1 MGLARIWRGRGL
13 AAGGFLREARP
24 LRPAVAV
31 IAGLSLLT
39 PGGPARA
46 QEPEDFT
53 MALDRYDRA
62 VNQADAF
69 DRKLAGITCISAAAF
84 PGLQKQADRILAAMK
99 RTEADLV
106 NSGPIIADAVKAK
119 QLRFWEHDEDRA
131 DDIEDDIG
139 LQLYRLQ
146 TNPCPPEQIYV
157 NAPLPRQTSYFGGGY
172 VGIQLAK
179 TSARERKIETP
190 VGADDPT
197 FRATDSGD
205 PLGVG
210 IVAGYNFQPWNNNIV
225 VGPFASFDYLR
236 QTINHDFAGG
246 QFLGST
252 TNWFGD
258 VGVKA
263 GFVTAPGVYLYGL
276 AGAAFVNH
284 DLNVNFATTAS
295 SNVTTPGATV
305 GVGAEYQPSSW
316 QLSGHPVTLFASYQ
330 HTWWN
335 TANFDRPAS
344 SPGFN
349 YAFQL
354 EDDTFKLG
362 LNFYFAA
369 APAAAA
375 SPPAYP
381 VKAPASK

>member
-1 MGLARIWRGRGL
+1 MGLACISGGRGL
-13 AAGGFLREARP
+13 AVAVILREARP
-24 LRPAVAV
+24 LRPMVAV
-31 IAGLSLLT
+31 IACIGLLA
-39 PGGPARA
+39 PGSPVRA
-46 QEPEDFT
+46 QTSDDFT

-62 VNQADAF
+62 VNQAEAF
-69 DRKLAGITCISAAAF
+69 VKRLEGMTCISAVAF

-99 RTEADLV
+99 STSEAVV
-106 NSGPIIADAVKAK
+106 NSNPMIANAVHAK

-131 DDIEDDIG
+131 DDIEEDIG

-146 TNPCPPEQIYV
+146 NNPCPPEQIYV
-157 NAPLPRQTSYFGGGY
+157 NAPLPRPTSYFGGGY
-172 VGIQLAK
+172 IGIQLAK

-210 IVAGYNFQPWNNNIV
+210 IVAGYNFRPWNNNIG

-252 TNWFGD
+252 THWFGN

-263 GFVTAPGVYLYGL
+263 GFVTAPGVYIYGL

-284 DLNVNFATTAS
+284 DLNVNFATAAW

-305 GVGAEYQPSSW
+305 GLGAEYQPSSW

-330 HTWWN
+330 HTWWD
-335 TANFDRPAS
+335 TANFNRPTS

-349 YAFQL
+349 YAFQR

-362 LNFYFAA
+362 VNFYFAA
-369 APAAAA
+369 APA

-381 VKAPASK
+381 VKAPALK

>member
-179 TSARERKIETP
+179 TSARRS
-190 VGADDPT
+190 V
-197 FRATDSGD
+197 
-205 PLGVG
+205 
-210 IVAGYNFQPWNNNIV
+210 
-225 VGPFASFDYLR
+225 
-236 QTINHDFAGG
+236 
-246 QFLGST
+246 
-252 TNWFGD
+252 
-258 VGVKA
+258 
-263 GFVTAPGVYLYGL
+263 
-276 AGAAFVNH
+276 
-284 DLNVNFATTAS
+284 
-295 SNVTTPGATV
+295 
-305 GVGAEYQPSSW
+305 
-316 QLSGHPVTLFASYQ
+316 
-330 HTWWN
+330 
-335 TANFDRPAS
+335 
-344 SPGFN
+344 
-349 YAFQL
+349 
-354 EDDTFKLG
+354 
-362 LNFYFAA
+362 
-369 APAAAA
+369 
-375 SPPAYP
+375 
-381 VKAPASK
+381 